1 MIKFALTLSQ
11 FPSGLEQ
18 LTVTFSSC
26 RSRAFSCGQA
36 SSHGRV
42 SSHGR
47 AYSWGDEHGAGVWRL
62 GLRGGGTDDGGVG
75 GHRLVLP
82 LLGRSAEECAGV
94 PAGGPGPARAAGRH
108 LAHGLLH
115 VVHHP
120 AGRQP
125 RELHLRHAVRR
136 HQRGLRP
143 HHARHHALL
152 PARLLQAAADQLL
165 PVPGGALR
173 SDDEAAHV
181 GGLHP
186 ADGAVPQHRAV
197 RPGHSAGGPDG
208 HLHGV
213 CHPAGRPRLHL
224 LLHHRRHQGRRLH
237 RLLPAVFAVII
248 KGAMDAGGLKEIWR
262 IAGEGGRLQFD
273 NVSAD
278 PTQRHTWWS
287 LMLGGGFTYLS
298 LYAVNQIQVQRLLTL
313 RSIQRSQVAL
323 WLSWPILSL
332 ISLSTSLAG
341 LAIYSRYHDCDP
353 VAAGRI
359 TSTDQLMPLFVVDSM
374 GGLPGLCGVF
384 VAGIFSGSLST
395 ISSGVNSLAA
405 VTLEDYIKPVYKRV
419 KAREIPEKMN
429 NIILKSFAL
438 AYGLVSV
445 ALAFSADYLGGL
457 LQASLS
463 ILGVVGG
470 PTLGMFTLGMFF
482 TITNETGAVCGL
494 LTGLSIAFWIAF
506 GGPKPP
512 VITLP
517 ISTEGCTNQ
526 PNVSDAGSSAE
537 LYRQSD
543 TIFNTSVS
551 QLVSNESSDS
561 NYFYLYKLS
570 YLWYVV
576 IGFLM
581 TVVVGLLVSAVC
593 KMFRKTEPPAPNPD
607 LFIPCVRSYILRQ
620 MAKKQL
626 DGATKQYAAMDKLGP
641 TAVSS
646 ESLKSGES
654 APL

>member
-1 MIKFALTLSQ
+1 MEPGFGVWDYVVVGLMMVVSAGIGLYYRCSGGRQKSAQEYLLGDRDLPVLPVAISLMASFMSSITLLGVSRENYIFGTQFVVINVGYGLITPVITHCFLPVFFRLQLTSSYQYLEERFGQTTRLLTSVAFTLQMVLYLSIVLYAPAIALEALTGISTVFAILLV
-11 FPSGLEQ
+11 GL
-18 LTVTFSSC
+18 VCTF
-26 RSRAFSCGQA
+26 
-36 SSHGRV
+36 
-42 SSHGR
+42 
-47 AYSWGDEHGAGVWRL
+47 YSTI
-62 GLRGGGTDDGGVG
+62 GGIKAVVFTDFFQS
-75 GHRLVLP
+75 
-82 LLGRSAEECAGV
+82 LLMFA
-94 PAGGPGPARAAGRH
+94 
-108 LAHGLLH
+108 
-115 VVHHP
+115 
-120 AGRQP
+120 
-125 RELHLRHAVRR
+125 
-136 HQRGLRP
+136 
-143 HHARHHALL
+143 
-152 PARLLQAAADQLL
+152 
-165 PVPGGALR
+165 
-173 SDDEAAHV
+173 
-181 GGLHP
+181 
-186 ADGAVPQHRAV
+186 
-197 RPGHSAGGPDG
+197 
-208 HLHGV
+208 
-213 CHPAGRPRLHL
+213 
-224 LLHHRRHQGRRLH
+224 
-237 RLLPAVFAVII
+237 AVFAVII